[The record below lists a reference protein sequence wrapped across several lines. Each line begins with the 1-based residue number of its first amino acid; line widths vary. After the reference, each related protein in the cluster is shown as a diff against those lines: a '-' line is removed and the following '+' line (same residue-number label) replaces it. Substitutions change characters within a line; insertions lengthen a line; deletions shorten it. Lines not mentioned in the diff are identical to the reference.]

1 MVVRAGLRE
10 VLAMALLC
18 GSASL
23 EADDW
28 LGWRGSNHDG
38 VTNESSGWNGQRWL
52 ADEPQWSVETGRGAA
67 SPIAA
72 GDRVWS
78 FGRNEHEEQLL
89 CLDAR
94 DGRLIWRQGYPAPE
108 RGRYATGDESFYD
121 GPSATPSLDPE
132 TDTLL
137 TLGIDGQ
144 LKAWS
149 ATSGEKRWE
158 IDLYEKYAADQRPR
172 VGRQGRR
179 DYGYTGS
186 PLILGD
192 AAIVEVGSPDGNLMA
207 FALNDGRRLWK
218 SESTDPA
225 GHSGGPV
232 PITVEGR
239 QGVAVLTLH
248 GLNVVRAEGRDAGA
262 TLATFAWETDF
273 GNNIPTPT
281 VIGSDILITTKY
293 NRNAMVR
300 VRIDRR
306 GATEVWRSDIASGV
320 CSPIVRDG
328 RIWIAEHRIHAVDLA
343 TGRTIF
349 SGGRLGDAGSGILTA
364 DDRLIVWGGQG
375 TLSLIDASPD
385 TVEFRELER
394 LEFGAPSDVWPHV
407 VLANGRLLLRTREG
421 TLRCFETIRSVD

>member
-1 MVVRAGLRE
+1 MIVRAGLRE
-10 VLAMALLC
+10 ALAMALFC
-18 GSASL
+18 GSTSL
-23 EADDW
+23 SADDW
-28 LGWRGSNHDG
+28 LGWRGSRHDD
-38 VTNESSGWNGQRWL
+38 VSTESSGWNGERWL
-52 ADEPQWSVETGRGAA
+52 SEAPSWTIETGRGATA
-67 SPIAA
+67 PIAA
-72 GDRVWS
+72 GDRVWT
-78 FGRNEHEEQLL
+78 FGRTEHEEQIL
-89 CLDAR
+89 CLEAR
-94 DGRLIWRQGYPAPE
+94 DGRVLWRQAYEAPE

-121 GPSATPSLDPE
+121 GPSATPSLDPA
-132 TDTLL
+132 TDSLL

-149 ATSGEKRWE
+149 ATSGDKRWE

-239 QGVAVLTLH
+239 QAVAVLTLH
-248 GLNVVRAEGRDAGA
+248 GLIVVRAEGREAGA
-262 TLATFAWETDF
+262 TLATFPWETDF

-281 VIGSDILITTKY
+281 VIGNQVLITSKY
-293 NRNAMVR
+293 NRNAMVKL
-300 VRIDRR
+300 RIDRS
-306 GATEVWRSDIASGV
+306 GATEVWRSDAASGV

-364 DDRLIVWGGQG
+364 DDKLIVWGGKG
-375 TLSLIDASPD
+375 TLSLIDVSPD
-385 TVEFRELER
+385 LVEFRELDR
-394 LEFGAPSDVWPHV
+394 REFDAPSDTWPHV
-407 VLANGRLLLRTREG
+407 VLSNGRLLLRTREG
-421 TLRCFETIRSVD
+421 TLHCYATIGSAE